1 MRAANAAR
9 HRFRE
14 RSVIDPRRTR
24 QAEKRPQQL
33 WIGVETLPQHGVP
46 DALKALNL
54 RIAWDQVVERGLDQG
69 KRAHVLRPSGRRDQ
83 GSENSIGVG
92 NDMRPRAEQRE
103 DVGGVDR
110 EVLAP
115 IHGRAWWVAAPM
127 D

>member
-1 MRAANAAR
+1 MRATNAVG

-24 QAEKRPQQL
+24 HAEKRPQHL
-33 WIGVETLPQHGVP
+33 WIGVETLPQYGVP
-46 DALKALNL
+46 DPLKALNL

-69 KRAHVLRPSGRRDQ
+69 KRAHVLRPLGRRDQ

-92 NDMRPRAEQRE
+92 DDVRTRAEQGE

-115 IHGRAWWVAAPM
+115 IQGRAWRVAATM